1 MNRGPI
7 QSGNI
12 REAWDVCVRF
22 RWRFI
27 LPCFAVSA
35 AVLIVSMFLP
45 RKYQA
50 EAIFERRNDMVLSE
64 ITNRGASQNFQ
75 APRNSAVDELAGSPA
90 IDSLITILRHRAEKD
105 TSLQPVLDE
114 VIAHRSELPRWIL
127 VRYDVSSAE
136 LDRVRVSLITGNAN
150 VSRTVVNTLIEIYL
164 QRTRLG
170 MEQRLKQSADFF
182 QAEADAERTSIGKL
196 EDALLA
202 FEINHSELLPDNPV
216 NLQTTLNQN
225 MEAMAAVEQKRT
237 AAQLKEESLRHSLE
251 MTPATSP
258 SILTSRN
265 PELTRLETRLR
276 ELEAELALYTGVYKM
291 TDKHPDLLALREQID
306 AVKTQI
312 SKTEQEVVTQKQ
324 ISLNPKRAEIELLIA
339 GVVAEREALDAE
351 YASIKDRIAKLNAQ
365 TAGMFDARAD
375 YRKLTRQTAEHQ
387 RQLAFWEDNLRR
399 VKLALTAENGD
410 RGVKLD
416 FIKPCDLPTQ
426 PISPD
431 LTQILLASIVLGLLA
446 GGASVFMAHRNNQA
460 FIRGE
465 ELAKTANAPLLGS
478 VSEIISNQYRRNR
491 RIKQLFLYPANIAV
505 MGLVLLSLASLLYMD
520 LERPELYDR
529 FKQSPTK
536 FLMDRLA
543 ASTSAT
549 AQTNSPANR

>member
-1 MNRGPI
+1 MTRGSI
-7 QSGNI
+7 QSGNL
-12 REAWDVCVRF
+12 REAWDVFVRF

-27 LPCFAVSA
+27 LPCFAVTA
-35 AVLIVSMFLP
+35 TVLVVSLFLP

-90 IDSLITILRHRAEKD
+90 IDSLITTLRHRAGKD
-105 TSLQPVLDE
+105 PSLQPMLDE

-150 VSRTVVNTLIEIYL
+150 LSRTVVNTLIENYL

-182 QAEADAERTSIGKL
+182 QAEADTERKSIGKL

-202 FEINHSELLPDNPV
+202 FEVNHSELLPDNPV
-216 NLQTTLNQN
+216 NLQTTLNQS

-251 MTPATSP
+251 TTPSTSP

-312 SKTEQEVVTQKQ
+312 SKTEQEVVTQKR
-324 ISLNPKRAEIELLIA
+324 ISLNPKRAEIELMIA

-351 YASIKDRIAKLNAQ
+351 YASLKNRVAKLNAQ
-365 TAGMFDARAD
+365 TSGMFDARAD
-375 YRKLTRQTAEHQ
+375 YRKLTRQTEEHQ

-446 GGASVFMAHRNNQA
+446 GGASVFLAHRNDQA
-460 FIRGE
+460 FGRGE
-465 ELAKTANAPLLGS
+465 DLAKTVNAPLLGS

-491 RIKQLFLYPANIAV
+491 RVKQLLLYPANLAV
-505 MGLVLLSLASLLYMD
+505 MGLVLLALVSLLYMD
-520 LERPELYDR
+520 LERPDLYDR
-529 FKQSPTK
+529 FKQNPTR

-543 ASTSAT
+543 VNSSTT
-549 AQTNSPANR
+549 MQTKSSVNR